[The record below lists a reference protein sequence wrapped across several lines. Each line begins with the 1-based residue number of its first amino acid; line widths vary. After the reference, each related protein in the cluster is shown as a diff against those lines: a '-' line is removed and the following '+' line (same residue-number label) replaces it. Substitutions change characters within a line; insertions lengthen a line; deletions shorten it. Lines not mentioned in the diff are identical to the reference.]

1 MTARKT
7 PAQAAASWYLFL
19 REDPDDENLKCQFE
33 EWLVSN
39 PAHAQAWADMNIT
52 ASVMAAV
59 PSSSSVP
66 CKPSWRKHMRF
77 SAPRQL
83 MAGCGMALAAAFAVL
98 TFITPDMLMRFRADH
113 YAPIGQT
120 RNIHLADGSEIIL
133 APRAAI
139 SITMNASERRV
150 HLIQGEALFKVHH
163 ELARPFHV
171 TTGDITVTDIGT
183 TFDIRVD
190 NNNTTVGVREGA
202 VHVTSR
208 HSKLIDRD
216 LYAGD
221 WEQITDGTAIT
232 GKTPVAS
239 IGAWS
244 AGILIAR
251 NETIADLIDALRPWT
266 ATRIILADYKLSNKR
281 VTGTYDLNQ
290 PEASLRLIVDAYGG
304 KVSSLMSWVDIIS
317 SR

>member
-1 MTARKT
+1 MTERKT

-19 REDPDDENLKCQFE
+19 REDPDDENLLCQFE
-33 EWLVSN
+33 EWLVSD

-59 PSSSSVP
+59 PSSSSVS
-66 CKPSWRKHMRF
+66 CKPSWRRHMHFSTHRRF
-77 SAPRQL
+77 V
-83 MAGCGMALAAAFAVL
+83 AGCGVALAAAFAAL

-120 RNIHLADGSEIIL
+120 RNIHLADGSEVIL

-183 TFDIRVD
+183 VFDIKME
-190 NNNTTVGVREGA
+190 NNDTTIGVREGA
-202 VHVTSR
+202 VHVASR
-208 HSKLIDRD
+208 RSKLVERN

-221 WEQITDGTAIT
+221 WERITDDTASTGTVPI
-232 GKTPVAS
+232 AS
-239 IGAWS
+239 VGAWS

-251 NETIADLIDALRPWT
+251 NETITNLIDALRPWT
-266 ATRIILADYKLSNKR
+266 ATRIILADHKLSNKR

-304 KVSSLMSWVDIIS
+304 KVSSLMSWVDIVS